1 MVQFKNTKTRA
12 LATGQ
17 LNDLIFYTDKHFL
30 YLHFCFSKHCS
41 KSNFKIILTHFKNS
55 KVAHAHMGHLR
66 GPIFLM
72 QVHITSVYNFV
83 VLHFALNP
91 LQSIKNLCNLSLW
104 CTVPLV
110 QFWRQFLQKL
120 CDFSSVFCK
129 NPQDTC
135 SNQFVIKIE
144 GFQCSNSPFFHFF
157 RT

>member
-1 MVQFKNTKTRA
+1 MVRGTLWALAVLWEVTQENQSCSVLQYLSKTVSSTLSNDFMITIVDGTVQKHQNTRA
-12 LATGQ
+12 RNGSTQ
-17 LNDLIFYTDKHFL
+17 QPNFFYTDKHFL

-41 KSNFKIILTHFKNS
+41 KSNFKLILTHFKNS

-110 QFWRQFLQKL
+110 
-120 CDFSSVFCK
+120 
-129 NPQDTC
+129 
-135 SNQFVIKIE
+135 
-144 GFQCSNSPFFHFF
+144 
-157 RT
+157 